1 MNYLPSFTRRSFLT
15 LKLTLDFGWWVS
27 DESSLNP
34 LIVFAKLSGSKSHN
48 SILWFTGSLKCR
60 GLAWLKW
67 PTKRLVSSQA
77 FRVSRLLFKE
87 HCKCKYCRCMMYWK
101 FLSHMK
107 LASSEL
113 IFPEGITQPI
123 QIFDVPRF
131 FRWMIAKISFG
142 DDFSLVQH
150 LLHTCIQRAI
160 VILSNRVTC
169 CPVCIIQSIWN
180 SFFLFFKPEQKK
192 VLVEV
197 VTLLLITMWVNIDGA
212 IYCFTVDGES
222 LLSLV
227 TFTWDLLQR
236 YSLSSPS
243 LECHWKVPWW
253 WV

>member
-1 MNYLPSFTRRSFLT
+1 MTKMVDWKIGVLPGNPSQ
-15 LKLTLDFGWWVS
+15 LDALERALQILQIY
-27 DESSLNP
+27 DALE
-34 LIVFAKLSGSKSHN
+34 VFKSHEACLIRIDFPRMLRDN
-48 SILWFTGSLKCR
+48 STNSDLWS
-60 GLAWLKW
+60 
-67 PTKRLVSSQA
+67 
-77 FRVSRLLFKE
+77 
-87 HCKCKYCRCMMYWK
+87 
-101 FLSHMK
+101 
-107 LASSEL
+107 
-113 IFPEGITQPI
+113 
-123 QIFDVPRF
+123 FDVPCF
-131 FRWMIAKISFG
+131 CRWMIAKISF
-142 DDFSLVQH
+142 DDNFLLVQH

-160 VILSNRVTC
+160 AILSNRVTC

-243 LECHWKVPWW
+243 LECHWKVLWW